1 MIDDQ
6 QTTTVNLKLHIDK
19 DRDLFLKICSMNE
32 NNNSIEK
39 GLTYWG
45 KITKLMYNYSTR
57 EILFIFRTKDKEL
70 IGLLQTNI
78 DLTNFVVIGYM
89 LGLKILK
96 EDENLY
102 INLII
107 NNKDLSFLAIFISY
121 VFQLGKDD

>member
-1 MIDDQ
+1 
-6 QTTTVNLKLHIDK
+6 
-19 DRDLFLKICSMNE
+19 
-32 NNNSIEK
+32 
-39 GLTYWG
+39 
-45 KITKLMYNYSTR
+45 MYNYSTR

>member
-45 KITKLMYNYSTR
+45 MITKLMYNYSTR

-70 IGLLQTNI
+70 IGRRKSEVTQYYSL
-78 DLTNFVVIGYM
+78 
-89 LGLKILK
+89 
-96 EDENLY
+96 
-102 INLII
+102 
-107 NNKDLSFLAIFISY
+107 
-121 VFQLGKDD
+121 